1 MRCTCRSSPQPRR
14 AARDIA
20 ALDVGLA
27 DVSEVR
33 AVQPTEAS
41 LRTGVVAVM
50 PPGRLERA
58 SRQGPRRP
66 VGWLGRPRY
75 GNPDPA

>member
-41 LRTGVVAVM
+41 LRTGVVALM
-50 PPGRLERA
+50 PPDAWNARVDAVLE
-58 SRQGPRRP
+58 
-66 VGWLGRPRY
+66 VTT
-75 GNPDPA
+75 